1 MVPLMISPI
10 PLITKTGMQY
20 LKHNPCP
27 QLNSSCRKFF
37 LSYIFFQCMSLVHV
51 LNHFSGMQ
59 LFATLWITAC
69 QPPLSIGFSR
79 QEHCSELPCPPPGD
93 LPNAGTGSTSPG
105 APALQAD
112 TPPLLHSHQPPARLP
127 DCPELSVRLSPAVL
141 VSVLISNCFPGV
153 NVCFHHL

>member
-1 MVPLMISPI
+1 MIRTCDFSCFSKGVDRFSMVPLMISPI

-93 LPNAGTGSTSPG
+93 PSTQGSDPRLTR
-105 APALQAD
+105 
-112 TPPLLHSHQPPARLP
+112 LLHWCSLPLAPPGNPCMALTSLF
-127 DCPELSVRLSPAVL
+127 EW
-141 VSVLISNCFPGV
+141 GEGKEW
-153 NVCFHHL
+153 